1 MGGGVSFRFEDL
13 EVWKL
18 AIKYDNEIFDTTKK
32 FPKESLYELTSQ
44 LRKAALFISSNI
56 AEGSGSV
63 SKKDFANFLNIAIRS
78 VFETVSQLK
87 IAEARNYVTN
97 REFKSLYNLTE
108 KLVRKISALKNK
120 LK

>member
-1 MGGGVSFRFEDL
+1 MSFRFEDL

-18 AIKYDNEIFDTTKK
+18 AIKYDNEIFNTTKK

-44 LRKAALFISSNI
+44 LRKAALSISSNI

-87 IAEARNYVTN
+87 IARERNYITN
-97 REFKSLYNLTE
+97 REIVRLYDLAE
-108 KLVRKISALKNK
+108 ELARKISALKNK